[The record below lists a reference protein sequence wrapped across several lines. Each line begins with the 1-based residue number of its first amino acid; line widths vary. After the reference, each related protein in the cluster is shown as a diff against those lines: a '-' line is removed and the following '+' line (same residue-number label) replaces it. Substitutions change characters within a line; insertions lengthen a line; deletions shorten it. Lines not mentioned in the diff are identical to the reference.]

1 MASLV
6 RTFMHSHRFVLGLL
20 LLLLVLAF
28 GVVGPAVSHKDPL
41 EMVGMSYQNPDKQ
54 FVLGTDNFGRDVLNG
69 LKFGTRTS
77 LLVGLLGGAFA
88 TLLGLA
94 VGTVAG
100 FQGGWVEELL
110 MGLTN
115 VLITIPTIV
124 ILILLSSAI
133 NARSALVMSLIIGVT
148 AWPWTAR
155 AVRAQTSSLRTRP
168 HLDIARISGASGL
181 RMALLDILPYMASYV
196 FMALILQISSAILAE
211 ATLSM
216 LGLGPT
222 NTLSLGVMLHWA
234 LLWESVR
241 QGAWWAFL
249 PPVVMLSATSFAL
262 LAMNAGMDEIFNP
275 RLRRR

>member
-1 MASLV
+1 MTII
-6 RTFMHSHRFVLGLL
+6 RTFLHSGRFVAGFLILLAVLIFGILGPTL
-20 LLLLVLAF
+20 
-28 GVVGPAVSHKDPL
+28 SSKDPL
-41 EMVGMSYQNPDKQ
+41 EMAGSIYQKPDDK
-54 FVLGTDNFGRDVLNG
+54 FLLGTDNFGRDVLTE

-77 LLVGLLGGAFA
+77 LTVGLLGGVMA
-88 TLLGLA
+88 TAIGLS
-94 VGTVAG
+94 VGTLAG
-100 FQGGWVEELL
+100 FRGGWVEELL

-124 ILILLSSAI
+124 ILILLSVAI
-133 NARSALVMSLIIGVT
+133 TVRSAWVMSLIIGVT

-168 HLDIARISGASGL
+168 HLDIARLSGSSGFA
-181 RMALLDILPYMASYV
+181 MAIIDVLPYMASYV
-196 FMALILQISSAILAE
+196 FMALILQVSSAILSE

-222 NTLSLGVMLHWA
+222 NTISLGVMLNWA

-241 QGAWWAFL
+241 TGAWWAFL
-249 PPVVMLSATSFAL
+249 PPVVMLSVTSFAL
-262 LAMNAGMDEIFNP
+262 LAMNSGMDEIFNP